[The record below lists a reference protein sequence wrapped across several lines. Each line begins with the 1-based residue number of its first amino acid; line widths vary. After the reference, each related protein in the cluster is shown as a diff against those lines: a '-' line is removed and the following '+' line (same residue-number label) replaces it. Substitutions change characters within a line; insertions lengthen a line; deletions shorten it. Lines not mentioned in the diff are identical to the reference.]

1 MKFRAL
7 LPILVTDDVIG
18 AHMLEAGA
26 IVESDEDLA
35 GPDHMTVVPPGVSLV
50 PIYERVEEAV

>member
-7 LPILVTDDVIG
+7 LPILVNDDVNG
-18 AHMLEAGA
+18 AHVLEAGG

-35 GPDHMTVVPPGVSLV
+35 GPDHRTVVPPGVALV
-50 PIYERVEEAV
+50 HIYELIEEGA